1 MVVTVAT
8 SPPTTTS
15 STSRRRPSAARP
27 PTSSRRS
34 KRRSLRW
41 TKRKQ
46 GPREREQ
53 RQRQQHRGS
62 NSLSA
67 DHQTIP
73 FPAATSTRI
82 MRHLPQFLLFYA
94 TFCGNILQK
103 PAAIACQSS
112 LCINLSTQK

>member
-1 MVVTVAT
+1 MG
-8 SPPTTTS
+8 SLPNS
-15 STSRRRPSAARP
+15 KRRQQNSTSE
-27 PTSSRRS
+27 TSSRRS

-112 LCINLSTQK
+112 LYKSVNTKMTQTNVL